1 LVVAR
6 NDNRTTGKTLR
17 YHNTENISGGEIMR
31 LFAVCVGGK
40 YMVAIKANKRK
51 SKTFYY
57 MHVSF
62 RGVEFVLDKEKA
74 YSCYDKETAEFLA
87 NKYLRKRIEDVGFV
101 LREF

>member
-1 LVVAR
+1 MFPVCM
-6 NDNRTTGKTLR
+6 
-17 YHNTENISGGEIMR
+17 GGE
-31 LFAVCVGGK
+31 K

-57 MHVSF
+57 MHISF

-74 YSCYDKETAEFLA
+74 HNCSTIETAEFLA
-87 NKYLRKRIEDVGFV
+87 NEYLRKRIGEVGFV

>member
-1 LVVAR
+1 
-6 NDNRTTGKTLR
+6 
-17 YHNTENISGGEIMR
+17 
-31 LFAVCVGGK
+31 
-40 YMVAIKANKRK
+40 MVATKGNKRK

-74 YSCYDKETAEFLA
+74 HNNTKEAAEFLA
-87 NKYLRKRIEDVGFV
+87 NEYLRKRIGEVGFV

>member
-1 LVVAR
+1 M
-6 NDNRTTGKTLR
+6 
-17 YHNTENISGGEIMR
+17 GGE
-31 LFAVCVGGK
+31 
-40 YMVAIKANKRK
+40 YMVAIKGNKRK

-74 YSCYDKETAEFLA
+74 HNCYTKETAEFLA
-87 NKYLRKRIEDVGFV
+87 NEYLRRRIRELGFV

>member
-1 LVVAR
+1 MRMFPVCMR
-6 NDNRTTGKTLR
+6 
-17 YHNTENISGGEIMR
+17 GE
-31 LFAVCVGGK
+31 
-40 YMVAIKANKRK
+40 YMVAIKGNKRK

-74 YSCYDKETAEFLA
+74 HRNTKETAEFLA
-87 NKYLRKRIEDVGFV
+87 NEYLRKRIGEVGFV

>member
-1 LVVAR
+1 MKMQVI
-6 NDNRTTGKTLR
+6 DNYRDYL
-17 YHNTENISGGEIMR
+17 
-31 LFAVCVGGK
+31 
-40 YMVAIKANKRK
+40 VAIKANKRK

-74 YSCYDKETAEFLA
+74 HRNTKETAEFLA
-87 NKYLRKRIEDVGFV
+87 NEYLRKRIGEVGFV

>member
-1 LVVAR
+1 MR
-6 NDNRTTGKTLR
+6 MFT
-17 YHNTENISGGEIMR
+17 ICIGGE
-31 LFAVCVGGK
+31 
-40 YMVAIKANKRK
+40 YMVATKGNKRK

-74 YSCYDKETAEFLA
+74 YRNTKETAEFLA
-87 NKYLRKRIEDVGFV
+87 NEYLRKRIGEVGFV

>member
-1 LVVAR
+1 MRMFPVCM
-6 NDNRTTGKTLR
+6 
-17 YHNTENISGGEIMR
+17 GGE
-31 LFAVCVGGK
+31 
-40 YMVAIKANKRK
+40 YMVATKGNKRK

-74 YSCYDKETAEFLA
+74 HNNTKETAEFLA
-87 NKYLRKRIEDVGFV
+87 NEYLRKRIGEVGFV

>member
-1 LVVAR
+1 MFPVR
-6 NDNRTTGKTLR
+6 
-17 YHNTENISGGEIMR
+17 MR
-31 LFAVCVGGK
+31 GV
-40 YMVAIKANKRK
+40 YIVAIKGNKRK

-74 YSCYDKETAEFLA
+74 HRNTKETAEFLA
-87 NKYLRKRIEDVGFV
+87 NEYLRKRIGEVGFV